1 MKKEIKRLLVE
12 DCRKILTRK
21 LETASGVVA
30 EAQTTANDYGTN
42 KDRYDP
48 FRPQMLRRRDMFAK
62 EVNRIDNDILL
73 IGKID
78 PESKVDKVC
87 FGAVVYTKTQ
97 KIFVSVSV
105 GKIVVGDEMFYGIST
120 EVPIYQVIKGLKKGD
135 EFEFMG
141 KKNKIV
147 DII

>member
-1 MKKEIKRLLVE
+1 MKKEIKGLLME
-12 DCRKILTRK
+12 ECKKILNRK

-30 EAQTTANDYGTN
+30 EAQNTANDYGMN

-62 EVNRIDNDILL
+62 EVSRIDNDILL
-73 IGKID
+73 VDKID
-78 PESKVDKVC
+78 PDHQFDKVC
-87 FGAVVYTKTQ
+87 FGSVIYTKTQ
-97 KIFVSVSV
+97 KIFVAVSV
-105 GKIVVGDEMFYGIST
+105 GKIAINDEVFYGIST
-120 EVPIYQVIKGLKKGD
+120 EVPIYQVLKDLKKGD

-147 DII
+147 DVI